1 MLAGTTSQTMSR
13 LSNKSLS
20 VLLIQ
25 RRRMPVEL
33 HNPKVEGSSPS
44 ATRKIGVAQ
53 R

>member
-1 MLAGTTSQTMSR
+1 MPVGTTFTHVVSQQRILVGSF
-13 LSNKSLS
+13 
-20 VLLIQ
+20 IQ

-44 ATRKIGVAQ
+44 AVRKSGVAQ